1 MKPCLR
7 IWLPLVIVLGVPG
20 SLQAQNPET
29 SANSARDPG
38 CSVAQKPKRKP
49 DQVITNDPIALL
61 AVRRTPPVIVASS
74 EQSSKKEA
82 SGVGLDQPSKKA
94 AEIASLEQQIRE
106 RQNRITLL
114 LRLFV
119 NDEKA
124 FVIDPS
130 NANADALV
138 TERRQYEQDEL
149 RWETAE
155 LAKFKARLKELT
167 GNGEGR

>member
-1 MKPCLR
+1 
-7 IWLPLVIVLGVPG
+7 
-20 SLQAQNPET
+20 
-29 SANSARDPG
+29 
-38 CSVAQKPKRKP
+38 
-49 DQVITNDPIALL
+49 
-61 AVRRTPPVIVASS
+61 
-74 EQSSKKEA
+74 
-82 SGVGLDQPSKKA
+82 
-94 AEIASLEQQIRE
+94 
-106 RQNRITLL
+106 
-114 LRLFV
+114 V

-138 TERRQYEQDEL
+138 TAERRQYEQDEL